1 MDVEADHPPEAGI
14 AKGSQPTLTD
24 LVTLCREL
32 PMTPSLHRGLC
43 AEFPIHFARPA
54 WRRFHFFLTLAGTSA
69 AAAVSWSQPLTSAP
83 RIFLLNNE
91 AASVNAANLSAPRA
105 YHTAVLLGNGN
116 VLVAG
121 GSHVIGPAVASAEL
135 YHAATGQWSA
145 TGSLNAKRDSP
156 RAILLPNGLVLV
168 AGGMDDDPLDSAELY
183 DPSLGTWTPTGA
195 MTTGRYGHTI
205 TLLTDGKVLVTGGQV
220 NNGYLNTAEIYDPM
234 TATWTPTGSLSAPR
248 YHHTATRLTNGKVLV
263 AGGGTSSG
271 PLNGAEL
278 YDPATG
284 TWATTGSLAVA
295 SRFHTA
301 TLLSNDRVLVAGG
314 QGSNVYF
321 SRTEIYDPTTGI
333 WTPGGDLALA
343 RSNHTA
349 TRLDNGIVLV
359 QGGTAG
365 YSQIFDSSELYD
377 PLTGI
382 WMTAGN
388 LGAGR
393 NRHSATVLPNGS
405 ILFAGGT
412 SSSSNN
418 YLNSTEIY
426 HPFKTVNSF
435 AEGIALTQSGYF
447 FDIQGN
453 STVTLSASSGSIVTN
468 HGPGTWTWTGPAGDG
483 PAYKTV
489 SLTARDTSGAVTSLT
504 FGIHLTNEAP
514 VAAVTLPQNVHAGQT
529 RNFTFTAAD
538 PSPADQSAGF
548 LWTIDFGDDSVPIQT
563 PAGTASPLVLNHTYA
578 NGGTYAVRATAVDKD
593 GALGAAAGVP
603 LYVSGPTAL
612 QVWRLLN
619 FPAGGGED
627 LSDAD
632 HDGLVN
638 LIEFAFGLD
647 PNSGA
652 SLQLPSAR
660 LEGNQLVVTFDQP
673 AGIGGSITYG
683 AEWSPSLKPDSWTA
697 IPDSG
702 SGHTH
707 TFSVPREGQQ
717 KMYIRLTVTRR

>member
-1 MDVEADHPPEAGI
+1 MI
-14 AKGSQPTLTD
+14 T
-24 LVTLCREL
+24 
-32 PMTPSLHRGLC
+32 SLHRCLF
-43 AEFPIHFARPA
+43 AEFPSRIVCPARLH
-54 WRRFHFFLTLAGTSA
+54 FHFFRILAGTIAS
-69 AAAVSWSQPLTSAP
+69 AAVSWSQPLTSAP

-91 AASVNAANLSAPRA
+91 AASVNAANLAAPRA
-105 YHTAVLLGNGN
+105 YHTAVLLRNGN

-121 GSHVIGPAVASAEL
+121 GSHVLGPAVATAEL

-168 AGGMDDDPLDSAELY
+168 AGGTENDPLNSAELY
-183 DPSLGTWTPTGA
+183 DPSLGSWTPTAA
-195 MTTGRYGHTI
+195 MATERYGHTM

-220 NNGYLNTAEIYDPM
+220 NNGYLDTAEIYDPV

-248 YHHTATRLTNGKVLV
+248 YHHTATLLANGKVLV
-263 AGGGTSSG
+263 AGGGTGSG

-284 TWATTGSLAVA
+284 TWSATGSLAVA

-301 TLLSNDRVLVAGG
+301 TLLANDRVIVAGG

-321 SRTEIYDPTTGI
+321 SRTEIYDPATGI
-333 WTPGGDLALA
+333 WTSGGNLALA

-349 TRLDNGIVLV
+349 TRLGNGMVLV

-365 YSQIFDSSELYD
+365 YLQIFDSSELYD
-377 PLTGI
+377 PVTGI

-388 LGAGR
+388 LGTGR
-393 NRHSATVLPNGS
+393 SRHSATVMADGT

-418 YLNSTEIY
+418 YRHSTEIY
-426 HPFKTVNSF
+426 HPSKAVNSF
-435 AEGIALTQSGYF
+435 AEGIPLMQAGYF
-447 FDIQGN
+447 YDVQGN
-453 STVTLSASSGSIVTN
+453 STVTLSASSGSISTN
-468 HGPGTWTWTGPAGDG
+468 HGAGTWTWTGPAGDG
-483 PAYKTV
+483 PAFKTV
-489 SLTARDTSGAVTSLT
+489 LLTARDTSGGVTSLT
-504 FGIHLTNEAP
+504 FGVQLTNQAP
-514 VAAVTLPQNVHAGQT
+514 VTAVVLPQNVPAGQT
-529 RNFTFTAAD
+529 RNFTFTAVD

-548 LWTIDFGDDSVPIQT
+548 AWTIDFGDDSVPIQT
-563 PAGTASPLVLNHTYA
+563 PAGTASPLVLSHAYA
-578 NGGTYAVRATAVDKD
+578 NGGTFAVRATAADKD
-593 GALGAAAGVP
+593 GAFGSAAGVP
-603 LYVSGPTAL
+603 LFVAGPTAL
-612 QVWRLLN
+612 QAWRLLN

-627 LSDAD
+627 LADAD

-652 SLQLPSAR
+652 SLQLPPAR
-660 LEGNQLVVTFDQP
+660 MEADQLVVTFDQP
-673 AGIGGSITYG
+673 AGIGGTITYG
-683 AEWSPSLKPDSWTA
+683 AEWSPSLLPDSWTT

-702 SGHTH
+702 SGITH
-707 TFSVPREGQQ
+707 TFSIPVAEHPR
-717 KMYIRLTVTRR
+717 MFIRLTVAVR